1 MARGRKTRFVGVGL
15 GVLVALCGVAAEAA
29 AQAPPV
35 TAASVA
41 GTWEGVSKGTNGEV
55 PVKVEL
61 QAAAGKL
68 TGTIGTPIMVLTI
81 LDGKLEG
88 DVLTLTM
95 DAEGMAG
102 TMTGKVAGDR
112 IEATWTVGSESGA
125 VSLARAA
132 AAGAATPGGDPLSG
146 EWVGEAMVQGQPM
159 PITLILK
166 LAGDVVSGAMQSAMG
181 QVPLTSGSWKDG
193 TLVIAFPYAGG
204 EPVTMGGKIQDG
216 KLGGVFDYNSG
227 EIQGTWW
234 AARK

>member
-1 MARGRKTRFVGVGL
+1 
-15 GVLVALCGVAAEAA
+15 
-29 AQAPPV
+29 
-35 TAASVA
+35 
-41 GTWEGVSKGTNGEV
+41 
-55 PVKVEL
+55 VEL
-61 QAAAGKL
+61 QAADGKF
-68 TGTIGTPIMVLTI
+68 TGTIGTPGMVLTVV
-81 LDGKLEG
+81 DGKLEG

-102 TMTGKVAGDR
+102 TMTGKVAGDT
-112 IEATWTVGSESGA
+112 IEATWTVASESGT
-125 VSLARAA
+125 VSLTRAA
-132 AAGAATPGGDPLSG
+132 AAAPTAPGGDPLAG

-166 LAGDVVSGAMQSAMG
+166 VAGDVVSGEMQSAMG

-193 TLVIAFPYAGG
+193 TLAMAFPYAGG